1 MGTINVSKKYTARE
15 KAYLPAILVGMKI
28 TMKRFIRGFLLRQ
41 HDTIMYPEKKREY
54 SERFR
59 GAHFITVDKN
69 KTENCTACF
78 LCETVCPAECI
89 HIVAEERDDEQ
100 GADTYGVA
108 KEKKPASFDIDIL
121 RCCFCG
127 FCEEA
132 CPKDAIKM
140 STNYEMAT
148 SNREDAIF
156 DLNHLKRDM
165 FGRHEKVK
173 GDKK

>member
-1 MGTINVSKKYTARE
+1 MGTINVSKKYTAKE

-28 TMKRFIRGFLLRQ
+28 TIKRFFRGFFLRQ
-41 HDTIMYPEKKREY
+41 HDTILYPEKKRDY

-59 GAHFITVDKN
+59 GAHFISVDKN

-89 HIVAEERDDEQ
+89 HIVAEERDDDQ
-100 GADTYGVA
+100 SVYGVT
-108 KEKKPASFDIDIL
+108 KEKKPASFDIDLL

-132 CPKDAIKM
+132 CPKDAIKL

-148 SNREDAIF
+148 SSRDEAIF

-165 FGRHEKVK
+165 NGRHEKLK

>member
-1 MGTINVSKKYTARE
+1 MGTINVSKKYTAKE

-28 TMKRFIRGFLLRQ
+28 TMKRFIRGLIFRE
-41 HDTIMYPEKKREY
+41 HWTIMYPEKKREY

-59 GAHFITVDKN
+59 GAHFISVDQN

-89 HIVAEERDDEQ
+89 HIVADEREDDNNP
-100 GADTYGVA
+100 YGVA
-108 KEKKPASFDIDIL
+108 KEKKPVSFDIDIL

-132 CPKDAIKM
+132 CPKDAIKL

-148 SNREDAIF
+148 YSRDEAIF

-165 FGRHEKVK
+165 NGRHEKVK

>member
-1 MGTINVSKKYTARE
+1 MATINITKRSMTAKE
-15 KAYLPAILVGMKI
+15 KSYIPAILIGLKI
-28 TMKRFIRGFLLRQ
+28 TMKRFIEGFFFRK
-41 HDTIMYPEKKREY
+41 HNTIMYPEKKRNY
-54 SERFR
+54 SDRFR
-59 GAHFITVDKN
+59 GKHFISVDPT

-78 LCETVCPAECI
+78 LCETICPAECI
-89 HIVAEERDDEQ
+89 HIVADERDD
-100 GADTYGVA
+100 DHNPHGVK

-148 SNREDAIF
+148 YSREESIM
-156 DLNHLKRDM
+156 DLDQLKRPM
-165 FGRHEKVK
+165 NGRYEK
-173 GDKK
+173 DKK

>member
-15 KAYLPAILVGMKI
+15 KAYLPAILIGMKI
-28 TMKRFIRGFLLRQ
+28 TMKRFIQGFFFRK
-41 HDTIMYPEKKREY
+41 HDTILYPEKRRDY
-54 SERFR
+54 SDRFR
-59 GAHFITVDKN
+59 GAHFISVDAN

-89 HIVAEERDDEQ
+89 HIVAEERDD
-100 GADTYGVA
+100 ANDTYGVA
-108 KEKKPASFDIDIL
+108 KEKKPASFDIDLL

-132 CPKDAIKM
+132 CPKDAIKL

-148 SNREDAIF
+148 YTRDAAIV
-156 DLNHLKRDM
+156 DLDHLKRPM
-165 FGRHEKVK
+165 NGRHEKGSK
-173 GDKK
+173 

>member
-1 MGTINVSKKYTARE
+1 MGTINVSKKYTAAQ

-28 TMKRFIRGFLLRQ
+28 TMKRFIQGFLLGK
-41 HDTIMYPEKKREY
+41 HDTILYPEKKREY

-59 GAHFITVDKN
+59 GAHFISVDSN

-78 LCETVCPAECI
+78 LCETICPAECI
-89 HIVAEERDDEQ
+89 HIVAEEREDDKNP
-100 GADTYGVA
+100 YGVA
-108 KEKKPASFDIDIL
+108 KEKKPASFDIDLL

-132 CPKDAIKM
+132 CPKDAIKL

-148 SNREDAIF
+148 SSREQAIF
-156 DLNHLKRDM
+156 DLDHLKRDM
-165 FGRHEKVK
+165 NGRHEKVK
-173 GDKK
+173 K